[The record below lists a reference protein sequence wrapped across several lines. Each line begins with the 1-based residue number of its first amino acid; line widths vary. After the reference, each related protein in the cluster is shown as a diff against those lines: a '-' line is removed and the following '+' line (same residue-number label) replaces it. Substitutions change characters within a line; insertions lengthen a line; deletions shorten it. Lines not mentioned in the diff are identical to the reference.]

1 GEREDRHAAA
11 AIFRRYV
18 ELPDAQL
25 LGATLEALEV
35 FRLELFAV
43 GGLALNRDQLI
54 VDEAP
59 QIGFEDSQLF
69 RQFEIH
75 CLHAPSASSRHNTRT
90 STATAPAP
98 APAGFDALDRRS
110 RAGVLALTIRGLISM
125 SLILARWSRKKRPS
139 PSAAASSAARS
150 AALRPRNSD
159 RRCANF
165 SPSTMV
171 LTSWVVTGSR
181 RNAASATSSTSTPPE
196 PTSSSGPWGG
206 SLRAPTMAAMPDT
219 ISCTRKPSMRAEG
232 CAARAEAA
240 SASAAACTAS
250 QFCKS
255 SATPPTSVLC
265 RMSRERIFSVTGK
278 PMRSAAV

>member
-1 GEREDRHAAA
+1 MLPGSEPASGSVCAKQAFFSPRNSGSRYFLLHLALQRVEDAARGWTGDALAARRYGDGAREFFPHHRAREDRHAAA

-25 LGATLEALEV
+25 LGAPLEALEV

-43 GGLALNRDQLI
+43 GGLALDRDQLI

-59 QIGFEDSQLF
+59 QGGFEDSQLF

-90 STATAPAP
+90 STATASPP
-98 APAGFDALDRRS
+98 VGFDALDCRS
-110 RAGVLALTIRGLISM
+110 RAGLLARTIRGLISM
-125 SLILARWSRKKRPS
+125 SFILARWSRKKRPS

-150 AALRPRNSD
+150 AAGCPRNPD

-181 RNAASATSSTSTPPE
+181 RNAVSATSSTSTPPE
-196 PTSSSGPWGG
+196 PTSSSGP
-206 SLRAPTMAAMPDT
+206 
-219 ISCTRKPSMRAEG
+219 
-232 CAARAEAA
+232 
-240 SASAAACTAS
+240 
-250 QFCKS
+250 
-255 SATPPTSVLC
+255 
-265 RMSRERIFSVTGK
+265 
-278 PMRSAAV
+278 